1 MQKMLF
7 ELSPLEGAVHNNNV
21 YSGESLCAFA
31 CVTGWVCV
39 LEGECRGQALEKNYD
54 GVRIGNIKS
63 PKEENYTWNG
73 KD

>member
-1 MQKMLF
+1 MRKRSHEQRLHSDTQVF
-7 ELSPLEGAVHNNNV
+7 VCV
-21 YSGESLCAFA
+21 RVCARG
-31 CVTGWVCV
+31 CVCV
-39 LEGECRGQALEKNYD
+39 LGGESRGQALEKNYD